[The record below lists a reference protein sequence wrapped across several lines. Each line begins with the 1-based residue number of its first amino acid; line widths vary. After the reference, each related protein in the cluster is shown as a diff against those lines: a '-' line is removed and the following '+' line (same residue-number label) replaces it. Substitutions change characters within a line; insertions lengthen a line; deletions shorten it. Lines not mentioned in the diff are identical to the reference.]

1 MAGFDP
7 EGGLRFILKTP
18 QRMHAA
24 ALNPVSPQQLV
35 FFARRPGTEISGI
48 DLRSGRV
55 IQRSA
60 SRPGRHFCGHG
71 CFSPDG
77 RYLYAAENDYIR
89 NEGVISVRD
98 AASLSALAEWRSHG
112 PDPHEMRLLDGGR
125 TLVVA
130 NGGILTSP
138 DRPGVNLDPEG
149 MRPSLVYLD
158 TADGKMRG
166 DFRLRDRRLS
176 IRHIDVNDKGLVAI
190 ALQYEG
196 PAENRVPLLASH
208 AGEDALQLFA
218 DEACDWRR
226 LNHYTGSV
234 KFAGGDIA
242 AVSSPRGNSLSFWNM
257 RQQTLLARHYIHDVC
272 GIAYDGLRRSF
283 VATSGGGVIQRFDA
297 AGRSA
302 GGSVTTARTRW
313 DNHLLWTA

>member
-1 MAGFDP
+1 MAGFDSA
-7 EGGLRFILKTP
+7 GGLRFVLETP
-18 QRMHAA
+18 RRMHAA
-24 ALNPVSPQQLV
+24 ALNPVRPQQLV
-35 FFARRPGTEISGI
+35 FFARRPGTAIYGI
-48 DLRSGRV
+48 DPRSGTV
-55 IQRSA
+55 AHSLA

-77 RYLYAAENDYIR
+77 RYLYAGENDYIR
-89 NEGVISVRD
+89 NEGVVSVRD
-98 AASLSALAEWRSHG
+98 AASLEILEEWRSHG
-112 PDPHEMRLLDGGR
+112 PDPHEIRLLDGGR
-125 TLVVA
+125 TLAVA

-176 IRHIDVNDKGLVAI
+176 IRHIDVNDNGLVAI

-196 PAENRVPLLASH
+196 PAQNRVPLLASH

-242 AVSSPRGNSLSFWNM
+242 AVSSPRGNCLSFWNM
-257 RQQTLLARHYIHDVC
+257 KERTLLARHYIHDVC
-272 GIAYDGLRRSF
+272 GIAYDGPRRNF
-283 VATSGGGVIQRFDA
+283 VATTGGGVIQRFDA
-297 AGRSA
+297 AGRH
-302 GGSVTTARTRW
+302 GEGPVTIGRIRW
-313 DNHLLWTA
+313 DNHLLSTA